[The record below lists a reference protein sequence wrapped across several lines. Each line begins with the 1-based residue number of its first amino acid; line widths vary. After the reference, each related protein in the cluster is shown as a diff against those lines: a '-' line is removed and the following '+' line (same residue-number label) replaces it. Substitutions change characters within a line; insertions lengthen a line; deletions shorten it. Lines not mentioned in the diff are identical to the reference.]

1 MKKKKILITGSS
13 GFTAGHFMDYLGI
26 SGISDD
32 RIFAADRK
40 SGLCGMRKRHFIKV
54 DLLDKG
60 QVSRMLKKIKPDLI
74 FHFAGLNFSRDYDGL
89 LRGNLFTTNNLLDAV
104 VRNGLEPRILVIG
117 SAAEYGIAG
126 NSKKPIRETE
136 PLAPITPYGVSK
148 AAQTMLALQYC
159 SSSGLYIV
167 AARTFNLIGPGQT
180 SALVCGSI
188 VGQMKAICTGKA
200 KTDNKL
206 MIGNTHTKRDFVDV
220 RDAVRAY
227 WQLLACKQNI
237 SGQVFNV
244 GSGQSHSIRDVI
256 EILFKY
262 CGRKIP
268 LEQRTNKVR
277 RNDLS
282 AQVADLTRIKAAIG
296 WKSEVTIKRSLI
308 DMYESMTSG

>member
-1 MKKKKILITGSS
+1 MKKKKILITGSN
-13 GFTAGHFMDYLGI
+13 GVTARHLMDHLGI

-32 RIFAADRK
+32 RIFAADRE

-60 QVSRMLKKIKPDLI
+60 QTSRMLKKIKPDLI
-74 FHFAGLNFSRDYDGL
+74 FHFAGLNSSRDYDGL

-126 NSKKPIRETE
+126 NSKRPIRETG

-148 AAQTMLALQYC
+148 AAQTMLALQYH
-159 SSSGLYIV
+159 SAFGLYIV
-167 AARTFNLIGPGQT
+167 VARSFNLIGPGQT
-180 SALVCGSI
+180 PDFVCGSI
-188 VGQMKAICTGKA
+188 VSQVKAICAGKTRA
-200 KTDNKL
+200 DRL
-206 MIGNTHTKRDFVDV
+206 IIGNTHTKRDFVDI

-227 WQLLACKQNI
+227 WRLLTCGRDL

-244 GSGQSHSIRDVI
+244 GSGQAHSIRDVA

-262 CGRKIP
+262 CGREIP
-268 LEQRTNKVR
+268 IEQRADKVR
-277 RNDLS
+277 RNDIP
-282 AQVADLTRIKAAIG
+282 AQVADLTRIKSAIG
-296 WKSEVTIKRSLI
+296 WKSSISVERSLK
-308 DMYESMTSG
+308 DMYEDMA

>member
-1 MKKKKILITGSS
+1 MNKKKILITGSN
-13 GFTAGHFMDYLGI
+13 GFTARHFLDYLDI
-26 SGISDD
+26 SGISDSQ
-32 RIFAADRK
+32 IFTADK
-40 SGLCGMRKRHFIKV
+40 ESGLSGMHRQHFIKV

-60 QVSRMLKKIKPDLI
+60 QVSGMLKKIKPDLI
-74 FHFAGLNFSRDYDGL
+74 FHFAGLNFSRDHEEL

-126 NSKKPIRETE
+126 NSKRPIRETE

-159 SSSGLYIV
+159 SAFGLYVVI
-167 AARTFNLIGPGQT
+167 ARSFNLIGPGQT

-188 VGQMKAICTGKA
+188 AGQVKAICIDKTKA
-200 KTDNKL
+200 DNKL
-206 MIGNTHTKRDFVDV
+206 IIGNTHTKRDFVDV

-227 WQLLACKQNI
+227 WQLLTCKRNI

-244 GSGQSHSIRDVI
+244 GSGEANSIRDVI

-262 CGRKIP
+262 CGREIP
-268 LEQRTNKVR
+268 LEQRADKVR
-277 RNDLS
+277 RNDIP

-296 WKSEVTIKRSLI
+296 WESTIPIEKSLK
-308 DMYESMTSG
+308 DMYESLG